1 MSKKIVVQDED
12 GKDIDLS
19 AELKEIATEVVAA
32 LEVPT
37 KESVKSMFPV
47 QKNESEMKSD
57 AISRAANFIKA
68 VVVGAE
74 RYKQFGIDEK
84 AIDTTNGS
92 MGYTVPTELANEIV
106 LKKQKF
112 SVIRGRAFEFDLS
125 GPFDVPVEGTGVTGY
140 WVAENAAITEAAP
153 TTTKVSLGDYY
164 LASLVKVSWKLLQ
177 TSHANIVSF
186 VSTLA
191 AKALAET
198 EETAFVAGDG
208 SSKPTG
214 LRQASITGI
223 AQGAAAIAYT
233 DVTAL
238 YFGLPKKYRKNA
250 VFITSNKGARLIHE
264 LKDTT
269 NKPIFQ
275 PGMPLERLFEK
286 DLLESEDIPENL
298 GGGTNETEIFF
309 GDLYY
314 YWIKNGQ
321 AMEMATQDAIENLQ
335 TKIVVYEAVDGK
347 VVLPDAF
354 RKLTA
359 VK

>member
-1 MSKKIVVQDED
+1 MSKGLIFQDEEGKEVDLMPALKEAAAEAVKEIEVPMKD
-12 GKDIDLS
+12 GKF
-19 AELKEIATEVVAA
+19 AFPE
-32 LEVPT
+32 
-37 KESVKSMFPV
+37 VKS
-47 QKNESEMKSD
+47 ESQMKGE
-57 AISRAANFIKA
+57 AIDRAANFIKLVTA
-68 VVVGAE
+68 GAE
-74 RYKQFGIDEK
+74 KAAKLFGVDTK
-84 AIDTTNGS
+84 AIDTTTGS

-106 LKKQKF
+106 MKKQKF

-140 WVAENAAITEAAP
+140 WPAENAAITESNP
-153 TTTKVSLGDYY
+153 VTTKVSLGDYY
-164 LASLVKVSWKLLQ
+164 LAALVKVSWKLLQ
-177 TSHANIVSF
+177 TSSQNIVSF

-208 SSKPTG
+208 SGKPTG

-223 AQGAAAIAYT
+223 AQAAAALAYT

-250 VFITSNKGARLIHE
+250 VFVTSNKGARLIHE
-264 LKDTT
+264 LLDTT
-269 NKPIFQ
+269 DRPIFQ
-275 PGMPLERLFEK
+275 PGMPLEKLFEK

-298 GGGTNETEIFF
+298 GAGTNETEIFF
-309 GDLYY
+309 GDLFY

-321 AMEMATQDAIENLQ
+321 AMEMATQEAIENLQ
-335 TKIVVYEAVDGK
+335 TKIVVYEAIDGK
-347 VVLPDAF
+347 VVLPEAF